1 VESFEV
7 GIIGAGVHG
16 AAAAH
21 HLARR
26 GVATVV
32 VDRGVPAGGP
42 TGRSSAVCRAFYTN
56 AFLAGMARDSIDM
69 LAHFEDV
76 VPGGY
81 SGFRRTGCLFLH
93 AEEDRAGVER
103 AAEMLNGIGVGVEV
117 LAASD
122 LDGDFAQIDRRG
134 VGVAVW
140 EPGGGYADPTGTTT
154 GLLDA
159 AVNAG
164 ARRRLGHAVARI
176 EPMAGGGAILH
187 LDDATRLRCRRLL
200 VAAGPWTAGLV
211 APLGVALPTTVE
223 RHIVACFRWTTATR
237 VPYVVADLPLGYYAK
252 PEGAELICIGHL
264 SPGRRVHADD
274 IVDAV
279 SDDEVAAVGDGL
291 LTRVPALGDLAV
303 QSAWAS
309 MYDVSPDWQ
318 PVIGEVADGIVVH
331 TGSSGHGFKL
341 APALG
346 RHVAALLIGEMLDD
360 RIMQF
365 HPDRFAAGT
374 LLAAGF
380 GEVRIIG

>member
-32 VDRGVPAGGP
+32 VDRGMPAGGP

-56 AFLAGMARDSIDM
+56 TFLAGVARDSIDM
-69 LAHFEDV
+69 LAHFEEV

-93 AEEDRAGVER
+93 ADEDRADVEHT
-103 AAEMLNGIGVGVEV
+103 ATALNGIGVRVDV
-117 LAASD
+117 LTAND
-122 LDGDFAQIDRRG
+122 LADDFGDLDRRG

-154 GLLDA
+154 GLLDS
-159 AVNAG
+159 AVSRG
-164 ARRRLGHAVARI
+164 ARRRLGHAVTRI
-176 EPMAGGGAILH
+176 EPMPQGGAILH
-187 LDDATRLRCRRLL
+187 LDDATRLHCERVL

-211 APLGVALPTTVE
+211 APLGVVLPATVE

-252 PEGAELICIGHL
+252 PDGAELVCIGHL
-264 SPGRRVHADD
+264 SPGRAVHADD
-274 IVDAV
+274 VIDAV
-279 SDDEVAAVGDGL
+279 SDDEVAAVGGGL
-291 LTRVPALGDLAV
+291 LTRVPSLGDLAV

-309 MYDVSPDWQ
+309 LYDVSPDWQ
-318 PVIGEVADGIVVH
+318 PIIGEVAGGIVVH

-346 RHVAALLIGEMLDD
+346 RHVAALLLGEVLDD
-360 RIMQF
+360 RIAQF
-365 HPDRFAAGT
+365 HPDRFAAGA
-374 LLAAGF
+374 LLPAGF
-380 GEVRIIG
+380 GEVRILG